1 MKKIIKLLVKNIS
14 KALFTLLNLNKAGQY
29 FSENF
34 VKFNLNKKQ
43 SIKYN
48 NINLSF
54 YSPNR
59 LNHFRVETFSTKEPE
74 TLEWIDKFSEKSV
87 FWDIGA
93 NIGLYSCYAAKR
105 GNCHVYSF
113 EPSVFNL
120 EILAKNINING
131 LNEKIS
137 IVPLPL
143 TNVTKETEFNMS
155 STEWGG
161 AVSTFGEKYIY
172 DGTKINQK
180 FNYKMIGLSMDE
192 CIDKLKIKRPDY
204 IKIDVD
210 GIEHLIL
217 EGGKMTLQ
225 NAKSILIEVD
235 ENFSKQV
242 EKTKEY
248 FTNTGFTLKKK
259 VHSKMI
265 KESKI
270 NSVFNQIW
278 EKV

>member
-1 MKKIIKLLVKNIS
+1 M
-14 KALFTLLNLNKAGQY
+14 
-29 FSENF
+29 
-34 VKFNLNKKQ
+34 
-43 SIKYN
+43 
-48 NINLSF
+48 SF

-59 LNHFRVETFSTKEPE
+59 LNHFRIETFSTKEPE
-74 TLEWIDKFSEKSV
+74 TLEWINKFSEKSV

-105 GNCHVYSF
+105 TNCYVYSF

-120 EILAKNINING
+120 EILAKNININK

-137 IVPLPL
+137 IVSLPL
-143 TNVTKETEFNMS
+143 TNIIKETDFNMS

-161 AVSTFGEKYIY
+161 AVSTFGEKHIY

-192 CIDKLKIKRPDY
+192 CIDKLKIKKPDY

-225 NAKSILIEVD
+225 NAKSILIEID

-248 FTNTGFTLKKK
+248 FTKAGFILKKK
-259 VHSKMI
+259 THSKMI
-265 KESKI
+265 EESKI
-270 NSVFNQIW
+270 NSIFNQIW